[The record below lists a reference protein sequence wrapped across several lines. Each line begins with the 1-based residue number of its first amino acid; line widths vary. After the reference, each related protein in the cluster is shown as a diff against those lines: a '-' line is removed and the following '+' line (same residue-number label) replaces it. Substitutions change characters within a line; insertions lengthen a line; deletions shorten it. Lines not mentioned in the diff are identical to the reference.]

1 MTLVGGPT
9 PSCANAWRSDV
20 MSDDA
25 ALRDHIKK
33 VVVQCLFLDV
43 EPARIKDDENL
54 METYSVDSVNLFEIV
69 VALEDDYGL
78 SFEDEDFDV
87 ETFSTV
93 ASIAELVKRKQ
104 GGA

>member
-1 MTLVGGPT
+1 M
-9 PSCANAWRSDV
+9 SDV
-20 MSDDA
+20 A
-25 ALRDHIKK
+25 ELTQRIKEL
-33 VVVQCLFLDV
+33 VVECLFLDV
-43 EPARIKDDENL
+43 DAASIQNDENL

-69 VALEDDYGL
+69 VALEDGYGI

-104 GGA
+104 AGS

>member
-1 MTLVGGPT
+1 
-9 PSCANAWRSDV
+9 

-25 ALRDHIKK
+25 ALREHIKEL
-33 VVVQCLFLDV
+33 VVQCLFLDV
-43 EPARIKDDENL
+43 DPSTIKDDENL
-54 METYSVDSVNLFEIV
+54 MEAYSVDSVNLFEIV
-69 VALEDDYGL
+69 VALEDDYGI

-104 GGA
+104 GEA

>member
-1 MTLVGGPT
+1 
-9 PSCANAWRSDV
+9 

-25 ALRDHIKK
+25 ALRDHIREL
-33 VVVQCLFLDV
+33 VVQCLFLDV
-43 EPARIKDDENL
+43 EPATIRADENL
-54 METYSVDSVNLFEIV
+54 MEAYNVDSVNLFEIV
-69 VALEDDYGL
+69 VALEDDYGI
-78 SFEDEDFDV
+78 SFGDEDFDV